1 MVGPGKALS
10 TRPSRLCRLW
20 WLNCYSVGVPA
31 VLSDEHFLC
40 LDILCVSWSSGPVR
54 ASSECA
60 IVMEIWRSGAILQTD
75 AAIPKDAVVTLA
87 APAGPVQAKVSDCSQ
102 DDYGFLVEVV
112 PETSEQWFPDA
123 YRPVHLMAK
132 SSA

>member
-1 MVGPGKALS
+1 
-10 TRPSRLCRLW
+10 
-20 WLNCYSVGVPA
+20 VGVPGM
-31 VLSDEHFLC
+31 LSDEHFLC
-40 LDILCVSWSSGPVR
+40 LDMLCVSWSSGAVR

-87 APAGPVQAKVSDCSQ
+87 APAGPVHAKVSDCSQ